1 MTKQVTKRVRP
12 SRRRPVVL
20 ASCVAI
26 LVLLIGYLI
35 GTQLAALPSTAATV
49 RTHSSL
55 TPPAAKLAWPSF
67 GAAAVGA
74 VGRRG
79 TLAVNG
85 SDASVPIASI
95 TKTITALVVLHA
107 KPLESKTDAG
117 PAITFTDADQRIFE
131 HVVAVGGSWATVTP
145 GSVMSERQALEAML
159 LPSAN
164 NYAISLA
171 NWAYGSEAAYV
182 TTANRWL
189 AAHGLDGTHV
199 ADASGL
205 SEHSVSTPTDLVEVA
220 KLVMANPALPSIVAT
235 TTATLPGAGQ
245 QTNRNKL
252 LGTLGIDGIKTGN
265 TTAAGNCLMF
275 ASALTLHGQRVQLV
289 GVVIGAPD
297 RATLFRSVKALVKS
311 ARAGFH
317 DVAVARAG
325 QSFGQYTAPWGAS
338 VPLVATKD
346 ARLVVF
352 SDTPITISVKASR
365 VQTASAGEAAGTAV
379 FRVGST
385 TVRRTLRLAKD
396 LDDPGPLW
404 RLWHPAT
411 LG

>member
-1 MTKQVTKRVRP
+1 M
-12 SRRRPVVL
+12 
-20 ASCVAI
+20 
-26 LVLLIGYLI
+26 
-35 GTQLAALPSTAATV
+35 
-49 RTHSSL
+49 
-55 TPPAAKLAWPSF
+55 
-67 GAAAVGA
+67 
-74 VGRRG
+74 
-79 TLAVNG
+79 NG

-95 TKTITALVVLHA
+95 TKTVTALVVLDA
-107 KPLESKTDAG
+107 KPLTSTTDAG

-182 TTANRWL
+182 TTANAWL
-189 AAHGLDGTHV
+189 AAHGLNGTHV

-205 SEHSVSTPTDLVEVA
+205 SAHSVSTPTDLVEIA
-220 KLVMANPALPSIVAT
+220 KLVMANPALASIVST

-245 QTNRNKL
+245 QTNRNRL

-275 ASALTLHGQRVQLV
+275 ASALTLHGHRVQIV

-297 RATLFRSVKALVKS
+297 HDTLFRSVKTLVKS

-317 DVAVARAG
+317 AVRVAASG
-325 QSFGQYTAPWGAS
+325 QAFGRYSTAWGAS
-338 VPLVATKD
+338 VRLVATKD
-346 ARLVVF
+346 AWLIVW
-352 SDTPITISVKASR
+352 SDTPIAVDVNTSR
-365 VQTASAGEAAGTAV
+365 LRTGSAGEKAGSAV
-379 FRVGST
+379 FRAGST
-385 TVRRTLRLAKD
+385 TVRRTLTLAAD
-396 LDDPGPLW
+396 LDGPGPLW
-404 RLWHPAT
+404 RLWHPTA

>member
-1 MTKQVTKRVRP
+1 MRKP
-12 SRRRPVVL
+12 IIL
-20 ASCVAI
+20 AACLAV
-26 LVLLIGYLI
+26 LVLLAGYVL
-35 GTQLAALPSTAATV
+35 GTQLAATPSTRA
-49 RTHSSL
+49 SL
-55 TPPAAKLAWPSF
+55 NVQSPLTRPAAKLAWPSF
-67 GAAAVGA
+67 GAAAVGT

-79 TLAVNG
+79 TLAMNG
-85 SDASVPIASI
+85 SDASAPIASI
-95 TKTITALVVLHA
+95 TKTITALVVLRA
-107 KPLESKTDAG
+107 RPLTSATDAG
-117 PAITFTDADQRIFE
+117 PSIAFTDADERIFE
-131 HVVAVGGSWATVTP
+131 HVQAIGGSWATVTP

-182 TTANRWL
+182 TAANAWL

-205 SEHSVSTPTDLVEVA
+205 SEHSVSTPTDLVEIA

-235 TTATLPGAGQ
+235 TTATLPGAGE
-245 QTNRNKL
+245 QTNRNRL

-265 TTAAGNCLMF
+265 TTAAGDCLMF
-275 ASALTLHGQRVQLV
+275 ASALRLHGQTVQLV

-317 DVAVARAG
+317 AVRLARPG
-325 QSFGQYTAPWGAS
+325 QPFGRYSTAWGDS
-338 VPLVATKD
+338 VRLVATKD
-346 ARLVVF
+346 AWLVVW
-352 SDTPITISVKASR
+352 SDTPITVSVQASP
-365 VQTASAGEAAGTAV
+365 VQTGEAGEAAGATV

-385 TVRRTLRLAKD
+385 TVRRELALASD
-396 LDDPGPLW
+396 LHGPGPLW
-404 RLWHPAT
+404 RLGHPAD